1 MKCPNCNNESKD
13 SAKFCEECGTRFAVV
28 CGSCGTELTP
38 TAKFCSECGTT
49 TRAGQSSGTMEGTA
63 APYRLPDPD
72 RLEEPGAE
80 RRQLTVMFC
89 DIVGSTELSEKL
101 DPEILRDVVRSY
113 HKTTGRVVGRYEGN
127 IAQYLGDGVLVY
139 FGYPV
144 AHDDDAERAVRAG
157 REIITALS
165 EMNAELEE
173 EHGTTISIRVGIHTG
188 PVVVGSV
195 GHGGHR
201 ETLALGSTTNIAAR
215 LEGVAEPNTV
225 LISETT
231 LRLVPGLFVT
241 EEVPMPPLKG
251 VATPIR
257 GYVVRHPSGM
267 GSRLTDTVRLTPLV
281 GRELEAGLCLD
292 RWEIVQDG
300 AGQAVMLSGEG
311 GIGKSRLLL
320 VLRERLADT
329 PHTWIECRGSSYTT
343 NTAFQP
349 VTELLQQAVGFRPS
363 DTAEVKLERLR
374 KGLQI
379 TGVVSGDTLPLLAS
393 LLSVPLSDNMEPL
406 PTMSAE
412 RQRKETISAL
422 VGWIHAIAM
431 SQPLVLVVE
440 DLHLCDPSTIEFLGI
455 LIEQIETTRVM
466 VLVAYRP
473 EAKLPWPGRSNQTP
487 VVLGPLRRSQV
498 ATMITSVA
506 GGRSLPS
513 ELVDFIIDKAGGIP
527 LYVEEITKMVIESE
541 QVKLTDGRFELI
553 GEIETL
559 TVPMTLQDS
568 LMARLD
574 RRSEAKE
581 LAQLG
586 AVIGRSFI
594 YELIAAVAD
603 LDESELRRQLA
614 ELVSAELFYQRG
626 VIPSATFTFKH
637 ALIQETA
644 YKSLLRSARRD
655 FHARIART
663 LETDFPDLVLA
674 RPEMMAHH
682 CEIGGLA
689 DHALSYYRRAGEA
702 AAARSANREGIHH
715 FDRAIKVLNTLPE
728 SEERNRQNL
737 NLLLMM
743 SGCQTSALGWGHPDV
758 ARTHKRIQKIYTD
771 VDEPKLISEAL
782 LALLSAHNVRAEY
795 DQAIRLG
802 SELSR
807 LGESVDQPAISY
819 MPEGPLGLLSYLR
832 GDFAEAGEHFNRAAE
847 GYERDQHLPLTRLT
861 GYDLRVFASAF
872 SALFFWLMG
881 FPDRA
886 IVTARRGVEE
896 ADDAQH
902 FDSIV
907 IARCMHSWV
916 LLMRGEFADAVESAE
931 AAVAISTRQKLN
943 FLEGWARTMRGLGNS
958 AVDEDGGGIGEYRTG
973 CKIMVDA
980 GARFFSSAVLA
991 SGAEASLR
999 AGHPDAANSALDIAF
1014 MVKDEIGE
1022 RCWEAEMQRLR
1033 GEVTLVGLVSN
1044 EGNESEAERQF
1055 QGALQ
1060 TARSQGVKS
1069 FELRSAMSLARL
1081 WQKQGNLQDALELL
1095 APVYDWFTEG
1105 LDTGDL
1111 KEAGSLLKE
1120 LGNAETSAAAS
1131 G

>member
-1 MKCPNCNNESKD
+1 MKCPNCDNDTKD
-13 SAKFCEECGTRFAVV
+13 SAKFCEDCGTPLVVV
-28 CGSCGTELTP
+28 CGSCRTELTP
-38 TAKFCSECGTT
+38 TAKFCGECGTATPVGNSSAT
-49 TRAGQSSGTMEGTA
+49 TEATTA
-63 APYRLPDPD
+63 QHLPPHQDK
-72 RLEEPGAE
+72 LEEPGAE

-89 DIVGSTELSEKL
+89 DIVGSTELSERV
-101 DPEILRDVVRSY
+101 DPEILRDVVGSY
-113 HKTTGRVVGRYEGN
+113 HNTTGRIVGRYEGN
-127 IAQYLGDGVLVY
+127 IAQYLGDGILVY
-139 FGYPV
+139 FGYPL

-165 EMNAELEE
+165 EINERLEKDY
-173 EHGTTISIRVGIHTG
+173 GTTIAVRVGIHTG

-201 ETLALGSTTNIAAR
+201 ETLALGSTTNVAAR
-215 LEGVAEPNTV
+215 LEGVADPNTV

-241 EEVPMPPLKG
+241 EEVALPPLKG

-267 GSRLTDTVRLTPLV
+267 GPRLTHTVHRTPLV
-281 GRELEAGLCLD
+281 GRELEVGLCLD

-300 AGQAVMLSGEG
+300 AGQVILLSGDG

-320 VLRERLADT
+320 VLRERLAHT
-329 PHTWIECRGSSYTT
+329 PHTWIECHGSSYTT

-349 VTELLQQAVGFRPS
+349 VTELLQQAVGFKTS
-363 DTAEVKLERLR
+363 DTNEVKLERLR

-379 TGVVSGDTLPLLAS
+379 TGVVAGDTLPLLAS
-393 LLSVPLSDNMEPL
+393 LLSVPPSDNMDPL
-406 PTMSAE
+406 PPMSAE
-412 RQRKETISAL
+412 RQRKETIAAL
-422 VGWIHAIAM
+422 VGWIHALAA

-440 DLHLCDPSTIEFLGI
+440 DLHLCDPSTLEFLGK
-455 LIEQIETTRVM
+455 LIEQIDTSNVM
-466 VLVAYRP
+466 VVVAYRP
-473 EAKLPWPGRSNQTP
+473 EAKLPWPTRSNQTP

-498 ATMITSVA
+498 KTMITKVV
-506 GGRSLPS
+506 GGRSLPG
-513 ELVDFIIDKAGGIP
+513 ELVEFIMDKAGGIP

-541 QVKLTDGRFELI
+541 HVELTDGRYELI
-553 GEIETL
+553 GDIETL

-581 LAQLG
+581 LAQLA

-614 ELVSAELFYQRG
+614 ELVSAELLYQRG

-644 YKSLLRSARRD
+644 YRSLLRSTRRE
-655 FHARIART
+655 FHARIARA

-689 DHALSYYRRAGEA
+689 DQALSYYRRAGEA
-702 AAARSANREGIHH
+702 AATRSANREGIHH
-715 FDRAIKVLNTLPE
+715 FQRAIEVLHTLPE

-743 SGCQTSALGWGHPDV
+743 SGCQTSVLGWGHPDV
-758 ARTHKRIQKIYTD
+758 ARTHENIQKLYKE
-771 VDEPKLISEAL
+771 VDEPKLISKAL
-782 LALLSAHNVRAEY
+782 LTLMSAHNVRAEY

-819 MPEGPLGLLSYLR
+819 MPEGPLGLLSYLQ
-832 GDFAEAGEHFNRAAE
+832 GDFAKAGEHFIRAGK
-847 GYERDQHLPLTRLT
+847 GYDRDQHLPLTRLT
-861 GYDLRVFASAF
+861 GFDLRVFTSAF
-872 SALFFWLMG
+872 SALYSWLLG
-881 FPDRA
+881 FPDQA
-886 IVTARRGVEE
+886 LATAERGVEE
-896 ADDAQH
+896 AESAQH

-907 IARCMHSWV
+907 IARSMHSWV
-916 LLMRGEFADAVESAE
+916 LLLRRDFDGAVQSAE
-931 AAVAISTRQKLN
+931 AAVAISKRQKLN
-943 FLEGWARTMRGLGNS
+943 FLEGWARTMRGLAMS
-958 AVDEDGGGIGEYRTG
+958 AVNDDGEGIEEYRTG
-973 CKIMVDA
+973 CRIMVDA
-980 GARFFSSAVLA
+980 GARFCSSPILA
-991 SGAEASLR
+991 SGAEASLH
-999 AGHPDAANSALDIAF
+999 AGQADAAKSALDIAY

-1022 RCWEAEMQRLR
+1022 QCWDAEMQRLR
-1033 GEVTLVGLVSN
+1033 GEVALMRI
-1044 EGNESEAERQF
+1044 EGTEFEAEHHF
-1055 QGALQ
+1055 QDALR
-1060 TARSQGVKS
+1060 TARSQQTMS
-1069 FELRSAMSLARL
+1069 FELRAAMSLARL
-1081 WQKQGNLQDALELL
+1081 WQKQGRDQDALELL
-1095 APVYDWFTEG
+1095 TPVYNRFTEG

-1111 KEAGSLLKE
+1111 KEASSLLKS
-1120 LGNAETSAAAS
+1120 LGETETSAAAS